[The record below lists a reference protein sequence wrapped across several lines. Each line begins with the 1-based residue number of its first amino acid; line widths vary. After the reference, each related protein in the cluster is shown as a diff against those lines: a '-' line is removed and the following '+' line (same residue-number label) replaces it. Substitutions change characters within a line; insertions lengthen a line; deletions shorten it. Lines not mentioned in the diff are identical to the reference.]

1 MVMCALTCA
10 SGERLR
16 SRRSG
21 ADDARSVVSA
31 AGSPRTA
38 GNDGGKRR
46 MAVVAN
52 ETTESEFSGDA
63 SAIAPGSV
71 VEIRDEPWLVR
82 ATEQTTDGL
91 LVHAQGLG
99 ELVRDTEASF
109 YASLDTITP
118 LDPAAAKVCADDS
131 PHYRVARLWLESTI
145 RKTAVPLADQ
155 SLTVSTRALADTLSY
170 QQSAVSQA
178 LDPANLRPRILLA
191 DAVGLGKTLEIG
203 MILSELVR
211 RGRGD
216 RILIVTPRHVLEQ
229 MQHEMWSRFAL
240 PFVRLDSAGIQRVRQ
255 KLPATRNPFT
265 YYRRVI
271 ISIDTLKSDRYVA
284 HLSKQRWDAVV
295 IDESHNLSNVSTQN
309 NRLARLLARN
319 CDALILA
326 SATPHNGTKESFA
339 ELVRLLDPT
348 AVRPNGDLIPDEVRR
363 LVIRRHRHSPEVARV
378 VGADW
383 AERQEPQNL
392 LVPATS
398 AENAIAHELDD
409 VWLHP
414 TSGASPYSGQNSS
427 LFPWTLA
434 KAFLSSPA
442 ALRESIRERRRRLHA
457 NPGPS
462 AAHEDEALARLL
474 ALTETALTWP
484 SAKYQRLVEHLKDIG
499 VGKGSSA
506 RAVVFAE
513 RIATL
518 HWLQE
523 HLPKDLGV
531 PADAIEVMHGG
542 LPDDEQQRIVEAFK
556 QQHTPVRI
564 LITGDVASEGV
575 NLHAQCHELIHFDIP
590 WSLIR
595 IEQRNGRIDRY
606 GQKHSPRITTLLLDP
621 TSEGFA
627 GDVRVLK
634 RLMDKEHEAHEALGD
649 VASLMGQY
657 DVKGEEEEIRKV
669 LAGQKNLEDVVHSV
683 EEVAGSDDLAGM
695 FFRLFDAPGASD
707 VPSAAAVDEA
717 VSVKDRFSAAVT
729 SGLYTS
735 EVAYLDEALHAA
747 FINPSGSTTNSG
759 VEWRHHEAFGTAE
772 LVPPRDLVQRLE
784 VLPQSY
790 LTDRRVTQKFHLATT
805 ADRGKARL
813 AAALADENDSSWPDA
828 HFLAPLHPVLEWAS
842 DRALSKLGRNE
853 VFAVR
858 GDVEA
863 PTVLLL
869 GTLTNLRG
877 QVVAAA
883 WLTAQFPAPD
893 DLSFVL
899 VEPYES
905 AAAALGALGWLTPG
919 VNPGPVAGVEHLQDL
934 VGPAVRQA
942 RSQMRILFGA
952 AEADVTRRVAEWSQ
966 RLDRWTEEADVLVQ
980 RSELKAY
987 RVSVAQE
994 RELVESMAPDRQLV
1008 RPLLVVVPQNTPRD
1022 AEKVQP

>member
-1 MVMCALTCA
+1 MSAGTSETEV
-10 SGERLR
+10 GE
-16 SRRSG
+16 
-21 ADDARSVVSA
+21 
-31 AGSPRTA
+31 SPTDTA
-38 GNDGGKRR
+38 
-46 MAVVAN
+46 
-52 ETTESEFSGDA
+52 T
-63 SAIAPGSV
+63 IAPGSV

-109 YASLDTITP
+109 YASLDEITP
-118 LDPAAAKVCADDS
+118 LDPAAAKVRADDS
-131 PHYRVARLWLESTI
+131 PHYRIARLWLESTI

-170 QQSAVSQA
+170 QQSAVRQA

-326 SATPHNGTKESFA
+326 SATPHNGKKESFA

-383 AERQEPQNL
+383 AERQEPQNV
-392 LVPATS
+392 LVPATA

-414 TSGASPYSGQNSS
+414 QGGASPYSGQNAS

-457 NPGPS
+457 NPGLS
-462 AAHEDEALARLL
+462 TGHEDEALLRLL
-474 ALTETALTWP
+474 GLTETALTQP
-484 SAKYQRLVEHLKDIG
+484 SAKYQRLVEHLRDIG
-499 VGKGSSA
+499 VGKGSPA

-556 QQHTPVRI
+556 QAHTPVRI
-564 LITGDVASEGV
+564 LVTGDVASEGV

-669 LAGQKNLEDVVHSV
+669 LAGQKKLEDVVHSV
-683 EEVAGSDDLAGM
+683 DEVAGSDDLAGM
-695 FFRLFDAPGASD
+695 FFRLFDAPQAPD
-707 VPSAAAVDEA
+707 AATAPSADATGPVTEA
-717 VSVKDRFSAAVT
+717 TTTEDRSRATVT
-729 SGLYTS
+729 SGLYAS

-747 FINPSGSTTNSG
+747 YIDPSGPTTNNG

-790 LTDRRVTQKFHLATT
+790 LTDRKVTQKLQLATT
-805 ADRGKARL
+805 AVRGKARL

-828 HFLAPLHPVLEWAS
+828 HYLAPLHPVLEWAS

-869 GTLTNLRG
+869 GTLTNRRG
-877 QVVAAA
+877 QVVAAS

-899 VEPYES
+899 VEPYGS
-905 AAAALGALGWLTPG
+905 AAAALGALGWSTPG
-919 VNPGPVAGVEHLQDL
+919 VNPGPVAGLEQLQDL

-942 RSQMRILFGA
+942 RSQMRTLFGA

-980 RSELKAY
+980 RSELKQH

-994 RELVESMAPDRQLV
+994 RELVLSMAPDRQLV

-1022 AEKVQP
+1022 AGKVQS